1 MRLVPPIFQTGTTP
15 KVIMKEYFDVESSSR
30 QGLAESVLTL
40 LRKGWEKE
48 GYAFIKGLK
57 FVQRMWKEKK

>member
-1 MRLVPPIFQTGTTP
+1 
-15 KVIMKEYFDVESSSR
+15 MKEYFDVESSSR